1 MEKYELL
8 PQQLLHQGIVSDDY
22 FFEPTPDPLYD
33 YSIHD
38 SSYLNRLFKVSL
50 SKSEERASGFKQS
63 RALVDREIQI
73 TNGTIEG
80 ALSALTHGI
89 AFNIAGGTHHAF
101 SNRPEGF
108 CLLNDQAI
116 ASMHLLH
123 KGLAQKILIVDL
135 DVHQGNGT
143 AEILKNEARVFT
155 FSVHGANNY
164 PMHKPQSDLDLP
176 LADHTNDE
184 TYLRLLGETLPRLY
198 KEFKPDFTFYQAGV
212 DVLASDKLGR
222 LALTLQGCRKRD
234 EMVFECAK
242 KFNNPVMVT
251 MGGGY
256 SPDIKTILDAHCQTF
271 ELGGKIL
278 ER

>member
-8 PQQLLHQGIVSDDY
+8 PQQLRYQGIVSSEY
-22 FFEPTPDPLYD
+22 FFEPTPDPIYD

-38 SSYLNRLFKVSL
+38 SAYLNRLFKVNL

-63 RALVDREIQI
+63 KALVDREIQI

-80 ALSALTHGI
+80 AISALEYGV

-116 ASMHLLH
+116 ASMHLIN
-123 KGLAQKILIVDL
+123 KRLAQKILIVDL

-143 AEILKNEARVFT
+143 AEILKNESRVFT
-155 FSVHGANNY
+155 FSMHGAKNY

-176 LADHTNDE
+176 LEDDLNDE
-184 TYLRLLGETLPRLY
+184 SYLKLLAEVLPQVY
-198 KEFKPDFTFYQAGV
+198 EEFKPDFTFYQAGV
-212 DVLASDKLGR
+212 DILKSDQLGR
-222 LALTLQGCRKRD
+222 LALTLEGSRERD
-234 EMVFECAK
+234 IMVFECAK

-256 SPDIKTILDAHCQTF
+256 SPDIKTILNAHCQTF
-271 ELGGKIL
+271 EVVGSIL
-278 ER
+278 EH